1 MEFERVLAVRT
12 NKTVYRDGD
21 RAVKLFG
28 EDFRESDILNEALNH
43 ARAEE
48 TGLPVPALLEVCK
61 IEGRWAIVTRFIPG
75 KTLARRMDEEP
86 EKREA
91 YLERFVAL
99 QVEVQS
105 RRSPLMN
112 RLHDKMYRKITEAE
126 LTDATKFE
134 LHKRLASLPARAS
147 VCHGDFNPSNIIL
160 TDADEAY
167 ILDWSHVTQG
177 TPAADAARTYLLFS
191 LENRPDLAERYLT
204 LYCHRAGVSRGDVQ
218 RWVPIVAASQSV
230 QGRPEERELLLR
242 WADVAE
248 YQ

>member
-134 LHKRLASLPARAS
+134 LHKRLASLPARA
-147 VCHGDFNPSNIIL
+147 
-160 TDADEAY
+160 
-167 ILDWSHVTQG
+167 
-177 TPAADAARTYLLFS
+177 AAR
-191 LENRPDLAERYLT
+191 A
-204 LYCHRAGVSRGDVQ
+204 
-218 RWVPIVAASQSV
+218 
-230 QGRPEERELLLR
+230 
-242 WADVAE
+242 
-248 YQ
+248 